1 MCYFFITEFQMKTFM
16 AQCATVL
23 PLCHV
28 ISSFVLEWIHLYI
41 MRWEVI
47 SANQLWECIGNG
59 NGACSKWAGKG
70 EQWNSRFYCYFI
82 VWSPLAAEPFRGVW
96 HQIQQWCHCPWWL
109 WGTVS
114 IQAVHLKPQ
123 ELEILASLK
132 MPFCAKFNY
141 TRTVVSQTLAF
152 CGGFCGSY

>member
-1 MCYFFITEFQMKTFM
+1 M
-16 AQCATVL
+16 VL
-23 PLCHV
+23 VPSEEGKV
-28 ISSFVLEWIHLYI
+28 SSEI
-41 MRWEVI
+41 
-47 SANQLWECIGNG
+47 QG
-59 NGACSKWAGKG
+59 
-70 EQWNSRFYCYFI
+70 FI
-82 VWSPLAAEPFRGVW
+82 VILLCDPHWLLSPSGGSGTKFSSGATAPGDFG
-96 HQIQQWCHCPWWL
+96 
-109 WGTVS
+109 GTVS